1 VALSIAAVQSQ
12 SEAGAFDIAN
22 LPMVSYPQR
31 LDAESLS
38 EIPALQMHV
47 LGGILRAKVF
57 ADGQYGD
64 EKVQSIAFADENT
77 PMAGAFKLDLTG
89 LSDEASL
96 IVTGLASRTAKT
108 QLSIPYA
115 VPSSQ
120 ESAKDIYMILAPGT
134 YDGTLSVTTEKAVY
148 TQPFQCEMKR
158 NACYD
163 ASINLSTAARESI
176 DGWNGE
182 GTAEAPYQVATAEDL
197 QRLIALCNSDGGEYA
212 EFADKHYLQ
221 IADIDMAQI
230 AIQPIGLSEQ
240 SPFRG
245 VYDGGGHT
253 IGNFTLTNCESGACG
268 LFGYLDGATVKDIH
282 LEECEY
288 SASGLHAGGVAGVA
302 KQSVI
307 RGCTF
312 EGSLVGTAE
321 TEFDGYAVSDV
332 GGIIRLHARLRD
344 RRLHVER
351 LYSRAGTD
359 RRHGRLHERDE
370 DIGLHGRRRGHD
382 RCRNSLPRR
391 HRRPR
396 PSQFDDRELYGGR
409 QSVGLQRQLCRR
421 NRGTSHF
428 GQDLRLHD
436 RCLGLALVEGRS
448 HGRHRRGAASQRGK
462 RRRRKQY
469 DGRRRRLRN
478 RHHGIRSR

>member
-1 VALSIAAVQSQ
+1 
-12 SEAGAFDIAN
+12 
-22 LPMVSYPQR
+22 M
-31 LDAESLS
+31 
-38 EIPALQMHV
+38 
-47 LGGILRAKVF
+47 
-57 ADGQYGD
+57 
-64 EKVQSIAFADENT
+64 
-77 PMAGAFKLDLTG
+77 
-89 LSDEASL
+89 
-96 IVTGLASRTAKT
+96 
-108 QLSIPYA
+108 
-115 VPSSQ
+115 
-120 ESAKDIYMILAPGT
+120 
-134 YDGTLSVTTEKAVY
+134 
-148 TQPFQCEMKR
+148 
-158 NACYD
+158 
-163 ASINLSTAARESI
+163 
-176 DGWNGE
+176 
-182 GTAEAPYQVATAEDL
+182 ATAEDL

-332 GGIIRLHARLRD
+332 GGIIGYALDSEIAGCTLKGSIRALAQIGGMAGYTSGTKISDCTVDAAATIDAETHFLGGIVGRAR
-344 RRLHVER
+344 HNSTIENCTVGGKASA
-351 LYSRAGTD
+351 YNGNYVGGIAG
-359 RRHGRLHERDE
+359 HL
-370 DIGLHGRRRGHD
+370 
-382 RCRNSLPRR
+382 
-391 HRRPR
+391 
-396 PSQFDDRELYGGR
+396 
-409 QSVGLQRQLCRR
+409 
-421 NRGTSHF
+421 TS

-436 RCLGLALVEGRS
+436 RCLGLA
-448 HGRHRRGAASQRGK
+448 RRRAITRAASSGRCK
-462 RRRRKQY
+462 PTRKTPTTEA
-469 DGRRRRLRN
+469 
-478 RHHGIRSR
+478 I

>member
-1 VALSIAAVQSQ
+1 MSVPANKGMILCSPHNPVGRVWTEQELKRIVEICKKYDKWIISDEIHFDLVRKGVKHQPLLKLCPEYKDRIIVCTAPSKTFNLAGMQLSNIVIPNPEYQKLWNAETGDKLHAYFPYTKDNSSNDAKNVALSIAAVQSQ

-77 PMAGAFKLDLTG
+77 PMAGAFKLDLSG

-182 GTAEAPYQVATAEDL
+182 GTAEAP
-197 QRLIALCNSDGGEYA
+197 
-212 EFADKHYLQ
+212 
-221 IADIDMAQI
+221 
-230 AIQPIGLSEQ
+230 
-240 SPFRG
+240 
-245 VYDGGGHT
+245 
-253 IGNFTLTNCESGACG
+253 
-268 LFGYLDGATVKDIH
+268 
-282 LEECEY
+282 
-288 SASGLHAGGVAGVA
+288 
-302 KQSVI
+302 
-307 RGCTF
+307 
-312 EGSLVGTAE
+312 
-321 TEFDGYAVSDV
+321 
-332 GGIIRLHARLRD
+332 
-344 RRLHVER
+344 
-351 LYSRAGTD
+351 
-359 RRHGRLHERDE
+359 
-370 DIGLHGRRRGHD
+370 
-382 RCRNSLPRR
+382 
-391 HRRPR
+391 
-396 PSQFDDRELYGGR
+396 
-409 QSVGLQRQLCRR
+409 
-421 NRGTSHF
+421 
-428 GQDLRLHD
+428 
-436 RCLGLALVEGRS
+436 
-448 HGRHRRGAASQRGK
+448 
-462 RRRRKQY
+462 
-469 DGRRRRLRN
+469 
-478 RHHGIRSR
+478 

>member
-1 VALSIAAVQSQ
+1 
-12 SEAGAFDIAN
+12 
-22 LPMVSYPQR
+22 
-31 LDAESLS
+31 
-38 EIPALQMHV
+38 
-47 LGGILRAKVF
+47 
-57 ADGQYGD
+57 
-64 EKVQSIAFADENT
+64 
-77 PMAGAFKLDLTG
+77 MAGAFKLDLTG

-96 IVTGLASRTAKT
+96 IVIGLASRTAKT

-120 ESAKDIYMILAPGT
+120 ASAKDIYMILAPGT

-288 SASGLHAGGVAGVA
+288 SASGLHAGGVAR
-302 KQSVI
+302 
-307 RGCTF
+307 RG
-312 EGSLVGTAE
+312 E
-321 TEFDGYAVSDV
+321 TK
-332 GGIIRLHARLRD
+332 RD
-344 RRLHVER
+344 PRLHV
-351 LYSRAGTD
+351 
-359 RRHGRLHERDE
+359 
-370 DIGLHGRRRGHD
+370 
-382 RCRNSLPRR
+382 
-391 HRRPR
+391 
-396 PSQFDDRELYGGR
+396 
-409 QSVGLQRQLCRR
+409 
-421 NRGTSHF
+421 
-428 GQDLRLHD
+428 
-436 RCLGLALVEGRS
+436 
-448 HGRHRRGAASQRGK
+448 
-462 RRRRKQY
+462 
-469 DGRRRRLRN
+469 
-478 RHHGIRSR
+478 